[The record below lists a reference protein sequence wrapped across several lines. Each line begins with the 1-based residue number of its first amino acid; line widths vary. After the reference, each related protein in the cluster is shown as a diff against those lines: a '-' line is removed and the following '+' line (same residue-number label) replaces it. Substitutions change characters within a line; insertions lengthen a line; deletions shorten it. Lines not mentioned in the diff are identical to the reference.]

1 MVAFRVRSEL
11 LLANTIIYFG
21 WSTSME
27 KPCSILDSFGA
38 HPKQIWISKGAEQR
52 IIHRS
57 FRPPLWTDHFSLR
70 GATLL
75 WSYKSILSRLT
86 VDAPFRVVCREPCE
100 QAGAIGGRGVQC
112 DARQWDSWG
121 GAAASS
127 KLFFLSQLVRL
138 CCSCDSRS
146 TGRTESHVKQGKS
159 AESGRSFDETRT
171 ITGRVARALARTPV
185 SRAPL
190 ITVAVSQGGRT
201 EDALIT

>member
-112 DARQWDSWG
+112 DARQPLPAMGFVRKSSCFLQVFFFFHSW
-121 GAAASS
+121 
-127 KLFFLSQLVRL
+127 FLL
-138 CCSCDSRS
+138 CCSCNYCSI
-146 TGRTESHVKQGKS
+146 GRT
-159 AESGRSFDETRT
+159 
-171 ITGRVARALARTPV
+171 
-185 SRAPL
+185 
-190 ITVAVSQGGRT
+190 
-201 EDALIT
+201 